1 MANRER
7 HPGFWYGALAG
18 AMLTAPMMAIFY
30 LANRLVGT
38 PFIPFDF
45 FEWQTRVLPGNLV
58 ASGISLMV
66 KLLTYFKLSV
76 RETSKPAE
84 ITMALV
90 QFLILGTV
98 VGGCIFLFWKRF
110 ESMKRNILSGIILG
124 GSFGLFFLSI
134 SFVAGDATA
143 PAALNVYWVILIFLI
158 WGISYEWIYI
168 RLDKREIKTSR
179 LEVEPRAQVEVNRY
193 GRRKFL
199 ITLGGTSAAI
209 TVISVGLESLLQ
221 EGPSTQIVSAQS
233 GGIDL
238 FQPTPEVVTLPARP
252 DAIIPVPGTR
262 PEYTPVEKHYRID
275 INLDPPKID
284 GSTWQLPITGLVDQ
298 PLTLNLNDFY
308 ENKLGDPLHLFI
320 TLACISNELG
330 GDLVGTTRWTG
341 ISVQN
346 VLDRV
351 NPKPEAK
358 YLLITSKDGFHESV
372 PLDLIRSEERVMLT
386 YLWDGEPLPVKHG
399 YPLRIYVPDR
409 YGMKQPKWIVGLE
422 FSADDRE
429 GYWVQR
435 GWDKIAQMKATSVI
449 DVVDLDQVIERDGQ
463 QYIPIGGIARA
474 GARGISKVEIKVDDG
489 DWQEAQLRTP
499 LSDLTW
505 VLWRYEWPFQ
515 AGEHTFAV
523 VCYDGE
529 GNRQITIPSPPDPS
543 GATGIYKVTK
553 NI

>member
-1 MANRER
+1 MTNRKG
-7 HPGFWYGALAG
+7 HPGFWYGILAG
-18 AMLTAPMMAIFY
+18 VILTAPMMAVFY
-30 LANRLVGT
+30 LANRLIGV
-38 PFIPFDF
+38 PYIPFDF

-66 KLLTYFKLSV
+66 KILTLFKLSV

-84 ITMALV
+84 MTMALG
-90 QFLILGTV
+90 QFLILGVV
-98 VGGCIFLFWKRF
+98 VGGLIFLLWKRF
-110 ESMKRNILSGIILG
+110 DSMRRNVLTGIILG
-124 GSFGLFFLSI
+124 GCFGLFFLSI

-143 PAALNVYWVILIFLI
+143 PVSLNVFWVILVFLV
-158 WGISYEWIYI
+158 WGTGYQWIYL
-168 RLDKREIKTSR
+168 RLDKREIETPGP
-179 LEVEPRAQVEVNRY
+179 EVRSAAQVEMNKY
-193 GRRKFL
+193 DRRKFL
-199 ITLGGTSAAI
+199 ITIGGTSAAI
-209 TVISVGLESLLQ
+209 TVIGAGLGSLLQ
-221 EGPSTQIVSAQS
+221 EGQSLQITSAQG

-238 FQPTPEVVTLPARP
+238 IQPTPEIVTLPARP
-252 DAIIPVPGTR
+252 NAVMPVPGTR
-262 PEYTPVEKHYRID
+262 PEYTPVAQHYRID
-275 INLDPPKID
+275 INLDPPKIN
-284 GSTWQLPITGLVDQ
+284 GSTWQLPITGLVDH

-308 ENKLGDPLHLFI
+308 ENKLGDSLHLFI

-341 ISVQN
+341 ISVQH
-346 VLDRV
+346 VLDQV

-358 YLLITSKDGFHESV
+358 YLLITSTDGFHESV
-372 PLDLIRSEERVMLT
+372 PLDLIRSEERIMLT
-386 YLWDGEPLPVKHG
+386 YLWDGKPLPVKHG
-399 YPLRIYVPDR
+399 YPLRIYIPDR

-422 FSADDRE
+422 FSANDQE

-449 DVVDLDQVIERDGQ
+449 DVVGVDQMIDRDGQ

-474 GARGISKVEIKVDDG
+474 GARGISKVEVRVDDG

-505 VLWRYEWPFQ
+505 VLWRFEWPFQ
-515 AGEHTFAV
+515 AGKHTFAV

-529 GNRQITIPSPPDPS
+529 GSRQITIPGGPDPS
-543 GATGIYKVTK
+543 GATGLYQVTK